1 MKIRFSGSTDTGRK
15 RPFNEDRFLCT
26 ELSGPA
32 PVPEPWVLLAV
43 ADGIGGHAAGEVA
56 SSMAVEILEK
66 EVSRQRAAGGSETL
80 SGQVLEESFIRANR
94 EIFQKSARTAELGG
108 MGTTLVA
115 ALSDGRRS
123 VAANVG
129 DSRVYRIRGN
139 DLTQISHD
147 HSWAVEQK
155 RGRGL
160 TAEDISRSPFRN
172 MVTRSIG
179 YTETILVDT
188 FVLDL
193 LPGDGVLL
201 CTDGL
206 HGSLKDPEILK
217 IFHKHEDPRE
227 ASEALIKAANKA
239 GGRDN
244 ITAVVARID

>member
-1 MKIRFSGSTDTGRK
+1 MKTLYSGQTDIGRM
-15 RPFNEDRFLCT
+15 RPFNEDRFLCL
-26 ELSGPA
+26 ELRVPA
-32 PVPEPWVLLAV
+32 AGRDPRVLLAV

-56 SSMAVEILEK
+56 STMAVEILK
-66 EVSRQRAAGGSETL
+66 EDVSRQGAARGGDALTVK
-80 SGQVLEESFIRANR
+80 VLEESFLKANR
-94 EIFQKSARTAELGG
+94 EIFQRAAQSAELRG

-115 ALSDGRRS
+115 ALIDGNRS
-123 VAANVG
+123 IAANVG
-129 DSRVYRIRGN
+129 DSRLYLVREAAMS
-139 DLTQISHD
+139 QISHD
-147 HSWAVEQK
+147 HSWTAEQQ

-188 FVLDL
+188 FAVELRT
-193 LPGDGVLL
+193 GDALLL

-206 HGSLKDPEILK
+206 HGQLTDHDILK
-217 IFHKHEDPRE
+217 IIRKRRDPED
-227 ASEALIKAANKA
+227 AAAALLKAANKA

>member
-1 MKIRFSGSTDTGRK
+1 MKIRFFGSTDTGRK

-32 PVPEPWVLLAV
+32 PVSEPWVLLAV

-56 SSMAVEILEK
+56 SSMAMEILEK
-66 EVSRQRAAGGSETL
+66 DVARQRTAAGSGIL

-108 MGTTLVA
+108 MGTTLAA
-115 ALSDGRRS
+115 ALTDGRRS

-139 DLTQISHD
+139 DLIQISHD
-147 HSWAVEQK
+147 HSWAAEQR

-160 TAEDISRSPFRN
+160 TAQDISRSPFRN

-206 HGSLKDPEILK
+206 HGSLTDAEILK
-217 IFHKHEDPRE
+217 AVRKHRDPGK
-227 ASEALIKAANKA
+227 ASAALLKAANKA

-244 ITAVVARID
+244 ITAVIAWMD